1 MPTITEN
8 AINPA
13 GVGNRKGT
21 IAPTAIMQAVM
32 TVSIFGRPIRS
43 ASGPAARQQTSPDH
57 QCDRRVDEQ
66 HPLRTG
72 LIKVQVVLQNVQH
85 VVRNHAAAHRQ
96 QEPRRQRLV
105 EIARA
110 VRGGT

>member
-43 ASGPAARQQTSPDH
+43 ASGPAARQQTSPITS
-57 QCDRRVDEQ
+57 VIDELMNSILCA
-66 HPLRTG
+66 P
-72 LIKVQVVLQNVQH
+72 
-85 VVRNHAAAHRQ
+85 A
-96 QEPRRQRLV
+96 
-105 EIARA
+105 
-110 VRGGT
+110 